1 VSTPSDRAVERAGL
15 SSAVASMKGLLTA
28 CRYLTALPLPRADDT
43 DDLGWA
49 AVWFPLV
56 GLALGGVLALAA
68 IGADLVTPPSVA
80 AVLVVALWALL
91 TGGLH
96 LDGLGDALD
105 GLGGGFGRE
114 AALRLMRTGGIGAY
128 GATGI
133 VLVLA
138 VKIAVLGSLPDD
150 LLWRGLVL
158 APGLGRGAP
167 VLLARLCRPARMEGA
182 GHAFSLGVGT
192 VALAVTGGT
201 GLAAAIGLLG
211 PWGIVPLGA
220 VLLATGL
227 FAAYLRWR
235 LGGFTGDCLGALVE
249 ATEALVLVVLAA
261 FDYLDLNWG
270 LHWGASGAE
279 I

>member
-1 VSTPSDRAVERAGL
+1 
-15 SSAVASMKGLLTA
+15 M
-28 CRYLTALPLPRADDT
+28 
-43 DDLGWA
+43 
-49 AVWFPLV
+49 
-56 GLALGGVLALAA
+56 
-68 IGADLVTPPSVA
+68 
-80 AVLVVALWALL
+80 
-91 TGGLH
+91 
-96 LDGLGDALD
+96 
-105 GLGGGFGRE
+105 
-114 AALRLMRTGGIGAY
+114 
-128 GATGI
+128 
-133 VLVLA
+133 
-138 VKIAVLGSLPDD
+138 
-150 LLWRGLVL
+150 
-158 APGLGRGAP
+158 
-167 VLLARLCRPARMEGA
+167 
-182 GHAFSLGVGT
+182 
-192 VALAVTGGT
+192 TGGT